1 MNWEPTADGHRCTR
15 HGIEFPRGEVCNSCT
30 TDPGDDASTTTSDV
44 IDKEIAARAAEY
56 TTRARRLWRECD
68 EMLDGT
74 PMDKIQAVKLSSDSV
89 KWERLALEALDK
101 LSARKH
107 LREAM
112 AHEVA
117 MSGLRGPN

>member
-1 MNWEPTADGHRCTR
+1 MNWESTADGHRCTR
-15 HGIEFPRGEVCNSCT
+15 HGIEFPRGEVCHPCT
-30 TDPGDDASTTTSDV
+30 TDPGDDASTATSDT
-44 IDKEIAARAAEY
+44 IDKQLAAEAAEFKS
-56 TTRARRLWRECD
+56 RARKMWRICD
-68 EMLDGT
+68 EMLDGM
-74 PMDKIQAVKLSSDSV
+74 PSEQIQAAKLSAEAV
-89 KWERLALEALDK
+89 KWERLSTETKDK